1 MVFHVFGS
9 PSSVDCD
16 VVVFVDALPA
26 LEEGKLL
33 SGQLAPE
40 LATQLSTDKKLNI
53 NFAVLHAGVIIE
65 TLKGLP
71 DETNNATLA
80 TYGYHS
86 QPHPLAIARPVPRD
100 LDAKRQRA
108 ARIVLSLYSRTPQRE
123 AIKRA
128 LSGDFAAKCA
138 MLESLDLTEPVD
150 FGKNGAPEDIYKS
163 IGFQLGQPVA
173 LAEGVELY
181 TKEALIA
188 HFPALGPVLR
198 REPVTRSELLGLEA
212 LKDDF
217 LACGDPERERP
228 VSPKRDPSDL

>member
-1 MVFHVFGS
+1 MIFHVFGS

-16 VVVFVDALPA
+16 VVVFVDTLPT
-26 LEEGKLL
+26 LEEGKALAA
-33 SGQLAPE
+33 QLTPE
-40 LATQLSTDKKLNI
+40 LAAQLGTDKKLNL
-53 NFAVLHAGVIIE
+53 NFAVLHEGVIVA

-71 DETNNATLA
+71 DETNNAALA
-80 TYGYHS
+80 TYGFHP
-86 QPHPLAIARPVPRD
+86 QLHPLAITRPVPRD

-138 MLESLDLTEPVD
+138 MLEALDLAEPMD
-150 FGKNGAPEDIYKS
+150 FGKNGTPKDVVKS
-163 IGFQLGQPVA
+163 IAFQLGQAVA

-188 HFPALGPVLR
+188 HFPELGPALR
-198 REPVTRSELLGLEA
+198 REPLTPTGRHALELL
-212 LKDDF
+212 KRRF
-217 LACGDPERERP
+217 LSADCL
-228 VSPKRDPSDL
+228 S